1 MREIKFRGH
10 ALHDS
15 CGQKVDKFVF
25 GDLCQS
31 DGRITILDWDDGDN
45 YEVEPETVA
54 QLVGYDA
61 NDKEVYEGDTVT
73 GVADEWIAV
82 LQSDILDSKERIR
95 EAPLKYLTLKEDKQ

>member
-25 GDLCQS
+25 GDLCQG
-31 DGRITILDWDDGDN
+31 DGLITILDWDDGDN

-54 QLVGYDA
+54 QLVGYDT
-61 NDKEVYEGDTVT
+61 NGKEVYEGDEIYNP
-73 GVADEWIAV
+73 GIMGYQDAQLINNYDDEYI
-82 LQSDILDSKERIR
+82 
-95 EAPLKYLTLKEDKQ
+95 TLKEDD

>member
-54 QLVGYDA
+54 QLVGYDT
-61 NDKEVYEGDTVT
+61 NGKEIYEGDEIYNP
-73 GVADEWIAV
+73 GIMGYQDAQLINNYDDEYI
-82 LQSDILDSKERIR
+82 
-95 EAPLKYLTLKEDKQ
+95 TLKEDD

>member
-15 CGQKVDKFVF
+15 CGQKVYKFVF

-61 NDKEVYEGDTVT
+61 NDKEVYEGDVVFNP
-73 GVADEWIAV
+73 GIMGYQSAQLINNYDDEHI
-82 LQSDILDSKERIR
+82 
-95 EAPLKYLTLKEDKQ
+95 TLKEDD

>member
-25 GDLCQS
+25 GDLCQG
-31 DGRITILDWDDGDN
+31 DGLITILDWDDGDN

-54 QLVGYDA
+54 QLVGYDT
-61 NDKEVYEGDTVT
+61 NGKEIYEGDEIYNP
-73 GVADEWIAV
+73 GIMGYQDAQLINNYDDEYI
-82 LQSDILDSKERIR
+82 
-95 EAPLKYLTLKEDKQ
+95 TLKEDD

>member
-25 GDLCQS
+25 GDLCQG

-54 QLVGYDA
+54 QLVGYDT
-61 NDKEVYEGDTVT
+61 NGKEVYEGDEIYNP
-73 GVADEWIAV
+73 GIMGYQDAQLINNYDDEYI
-82 LQSDILDSKERIR
+82 
-95 EAPLKYLTLKEDKQ
+95 TLKEDD

>member
-45 YEVEPETVA
+45 YEVEPESVA
-54 QLVGYDA
+54 QLVGYDK
-61 NDKEVYEGDTVT
+61 DGKEVYEGDMVFNP
-73 GVADEWIAV
+73 GIMGYQSAQLINNYDDEHI
-82 LQSDILDSKERIR
+82 
-95 EAPLKYLTLKEDKQ
+95 TLKEDD